1 MRTISDTIIFTL
13 CVVSFI
19 IGVHQAMTFGIAQ
32 AYYIFMISIGLL
44 FLYRYRKAKREEK
57 EKPIKKKQVQKPK
70 NKH

>member
-13 CVVSFI
+13 CVVAFI
-19 IGVHQAMTFGIAQ
+19 IGVHQAMTFGIAE

-57 EKPIKKKQVQKPK
+57 EKSSKQKQAPKRK